1 MELAEAVASM
11 MFFWFVCRLD
21 IVVEYL
27 QLAGNPLQSTHG
39 RMASK
44 HWHFV
49 DFRHCGENHAT
60 VLSSLGQ
67 IELEPLILNIAQ
79 LTGHCGDGDEYNLQK

>member
-1 MELAEAVASM
+1 MELAKAVASM
-11 MFFWFVCRLD
+11 MFLWIVRRLD

-27 QLAGNPLQSTHG
+27 QLASNPLQTTHG

-44 HWHFV
+44 YGHFV

-67 IELEPLILNIAQ
+67 IELEPLILNIA
-79 LTGHCGDGDEYNLQK
+79 HDRPVRRR